1 MTSQLK
7 YQCAI
12 AVLGALGVSAVQA
25 SSFQILEQSPSKLGT
40 AFSGTGSYIE
50 DATTVFFNPAGMS
63 QIKERQLSLAAN
75 AIVVTSEFNNEGS
88 TAAAGTPLEQPLQGV
103 EDETDEVGVVPNLY
117 LVQPLSDR
125 WRLGLGINAPFGLAS
140 DYGDDWLGRYHATE
154 SELQVINVN
163 ATVSYSLTETLAVAA
178 GINYQYADTTLENQ
192 VDSFGVCAQSAGAN
206 QMPLDS
212 CFQSFGGSGNAATDS
227 SAEIEGDD
235 DDVVVDLS
243 LYWQPLASTSF
254 GVVWREGAE
263 FTLEGDA
270 EFEASSS
277 CAQNPL
283 CAGGL
288 QALSGDVEASAGM
301 PDTLTLSGSHRVS
314 ERLAVHADV
323 AWTEWSTLQQIDIVN
338 TDTDQAISELELNY
352 GDTVRY
358 ALGATYQ
365 ANEVWTLRAGFAFD
379 EAPQTDAEF
388 VTPRIPDQDRIWLA
402 LGLNYVLSDTAS
414 VDLGYV
420 HLFVDDAEID
430 STEQGNR
437 LLGDFDA
444 SADLFSAQL
453 NWRF

>member
-1 MTSQLK
+1 MSLPAK
-7 YQCAI
+7 YQIAI
-12 AVLGALGVSAVQA
+12 ATLGVLGASIVQA

-40 AFSGTGSYIE
+40 AFAGTGSYIE

-63 QIKERQLSLAAN
+63 QIKERQLSVAAN
-75 AIVVTSEFNNEGS
+75 AIVVNSEFNNEGS
-88 TAAAGTPLEQPLQGV
+88 AAASGTPLEQPLQGV

-117 LVQPLSDR
+117 LVQPLSER

-140 DYGDDWLGRYHATE
+140 DYGEDWLGRYHATE

-163 ATVSYSLTETLAVAA
+163 ATVSYSLTDTLAVAV
-178 GINYQYADTTLENQ
+178 GLNYQYADTTLENQ

-206 QMPLDS
+206 QLPLDS

-235 DDVVVDLS
+235 DDIVVDLS

-254 GVVWREGAE
+254 GVMWREGAD
-263 FTLEGDA
+263 FTLDGDA
-270 EFEASSS
+270 DFTASEN

-288 QALSGDVEASAGM
+288 QALAGDVEASASM
-301 PDTLTLSGSHRVS
+301 PDTLTLSASHRVNG
-314 ERLAVHADV
+314 RLALHADV
-323 AWTEWSTLQQIDIVN
+323 AWTEWSTLQQIDILN
-338 TDTDQAISELELNY
+338 TDSDQVISQLELNY

-365 ANEVWTLRAGFAFD
+365 ANDVWTLRAGFAFD

-388 VTPRIPDQDRIWLA
+388 VSPRIPDQDRVWLA
-402 LGLNYVLSDTAS
+402 IGLNYVISDTANID
-414 VDLGYV
+414 VGYV

-437 LLGDFDA
+437 LLGNFDA
-444 SADLFSAQL
+444 SADLFAAQL